1 MAWIGG
7 VLNLVGGRRDNYF
20 NKEEADK
27 ARDWSKDMSNT
38 EVQRRVADMKLAGI
52 NPMLAASGGG
62 ASTPGASQAAPSTSG
77 RSMGDAFQSGYFSA
91 QQLKMM
97 REKNAADV
105 AQVQATT
112 AKTMAETKLIEAE
125 VPYSASGAFFR
136 NEALYSQMKKLAIEV
151 SSAQSESEVKA
162 LMPEFQRYLN
172 KAQELDM
179 SRRSAEDQFFKHIGE
194 GSKWAPLIRDL
205 IIGYRSLNR

>member
-27 ARDWSKDMSNT
+27 ARDWSKEMSNT
-38 EVQRRVADMKLAGI
+38 EVQRRVIDMRKAGI
-52 NPMLAASGGG
+52 NPMLAASAGG

-77 RSMGDAFQSGYFSA
+77 RNMGDAFQSAYFSA

-105 AQVQATT
+105 AQVEANT
-112 AKTMAETKLIEAE
+112 AKTVAETKLIEAE
-125 VPYSASGAFFR
+125 VPYSANKAFMSSEKLFS
-136 NEALYSQMKKLAIEV
+136 EMKILASQV
-151 SSAQSESEVKA
+151 SSARSESEVKE
-162 LMPEFQRYLN
+162 LLPQMQRLIN
-172 KAQELDM
+172 QGMALDM
-179 SRRSAEDQFFKHIGE
+179 SEREATSKFFQQIGE
-194 GSKWAPLIRDL
+194 GSKWMDLVRNLLIGIRAT
-205 IIGYRSLNR
+205 R

>member
-38 EVQRRVADMKLAGI
+38 EIQRRVQDMKLAGI
-52 NPMLAASGGG
+52 NPMLAASSGG

-77 RSMGDAFQSGYFSA
+77 RSMGDAFQSAYFSA
-91 QQLKMM
+91 QQLKMA

-105 AQVQATT
+105 AQVEATT

-125 VPYSASGAFFR
+125 IPFSASNAFLK
-136 NEALYSQMKKLAIEV
+136 NESLAAGMFKLREEMKT
-151 SSAQSESEVKA
+151 AQSEAEVRA
-162 LMPEFQRYLN
+162 LMPEMQRMLN
-172 KAQELDM
+172 KAQALDM
-179 SRRSAEDQFFKHIGE
+179 TRRQAEEEFFKHIGE

-205 IIGYRSLNR
+205 IIGYRSLNK